1 MRVRAPMT
9 FCLSILFMVAL
20 VGCGGGGQS
29 GNESQGDGDES
40 GAKKAE
46 KAGSGKK
53 GRTSPELTTAS
64 GTLGRIDTEK
74 GILTLRPEEGDQPM
88 RFKFNPDAAEV
99 TVDGKEASPGDLA
112 GGQEA
117 EVGYFERES
126 RMVARTVSAKGL
138 EFATARGTLGVVD
151 TERGVLTMRPEGGG
165 EPLRFRFNSKNLEA
179 LKVSIEGKEASPEEL
194 SGGQKAEVRYSE
206 KNGRKITRAVFVE
219 SGE

>member
-1 MRVRAPMT
+1 MRVRALMT
-9 FCLSILFMVAL
+9 FCVSILFMVAL
-20 VGCGGGGQS
+20 NGCGGGGQS
-29 GNESQGDGDES
+29 GNESQGDES
-40 GAKKAE
+40 GGKKAE

-53 GRTSPELTTAS
+53 GRTPPELTNAS

-88 RFKFNPDAAEV
+88 RFRFNPDAAEV
-99 TVDGKEASPGDLA
+99 TVDGKVAGLGDLA

-179 LKVSIEGKEASPEEL
+179 LKVSIGGKEASPEEL
-194 SGGQKAEVRYSE
+194 RGGQKAEVRYSE